1 MFYQRI
7 SHLFVQQLQSSIIED
22 QNLYNDVERCDVG
35 KGICIV
41 RLKSIHIS
49 RVRSF
54 DSPIILNVTFSLDR
68 LAIY

>member
-1 MFYQRI
+1 MYYQRI

-35 KGICIV
+35 KSIGIV

-49 RVRSF
+49 LVRSLCN
-54 DSPIILNVTFSLDR
+54 DQAHLSPILQST
-68 LAIY
+68 